1 MKLMVALISR
11 DDLSKKIEPRLKS
24 VGISTPV
31 KTFTEAARRPEHRE
45 YVDPEYVYCSGQKE
59 TGEVVLA
66 RLELLHDSGFSKL
79 QVSLLPAGEASRP
92 LDEVMAAAIEEG
104 AWD

>member
-1 MKLMVALISR
+1 VKLMVALISR
-11 DDLSKKIEPRLKS
+11 DDLSKKIEPQLKS

-45 YVDPEYVYCSGQKE
+45 YVDPEYIYCSGQKE

-66 RLELLHDSGFSKL
+66 RLELLHDSGFSKP
-79 QVSLLPAGEASRP
+79 QVALLPAGEASRP
-92 LDEVMAAAIEEG
+92 QEVMAAAIEEG